1 MKLILKERVSSLGEP
16 GDVVEVSRGYARNF
30 LLPRGL
36 ALEATAGNIDSL
48 RRQKS
53 VIAARAERD
62 RAKAEKAAERIN
74 ALTCRLKQKA
84 GEEGRLFGSVTSM
97 DIASWLAAHGI
108 DIDRKRIIMEHP
120 IKELGEHTV
129 TVKLYADIQPELKVV
144 VEKEE

>member
-1 MKLILKERVSSLGEP
+1 MKLILKERVASLGEP
-16 GDVVEVSRGYARNF
+16 GDVIEVSRGYARNY
-30 LLPRGL
+30 LLPSGK
-36 ALEATAGNIDSL
+36 ALEATPGNIDSL

-53 VIAARAERD
+53 IIAARAGRERS
-62 RAKAEKAAERIN
+62 RAEKAAERIN

-97 DIASWLAAHGI
+97 DIAAWLAAHGVEV
-108 DIDRKRIIMEHP
+108 DRKRIALEHP

-129 TVKLYADIQPELKVV
+129 SIKLYSDIQADLKVV